1 MKKNDSGNGQ
11 ATSQIVKK
19 QINHLAGFM
28 FRHLS
33 DKANEDNFVFSPLS
47 ASILLSMVADAAA
60 GKTKKEI
67 TDLVFSG
74 TEFNQT
80 LGFLKDFLKQ
90 LADSDVYSLAN
101 AVIVKDDIY
110 HTIVPEYEKHLSE
123 LFNGKLFSTDDLA
136 IQADAWVKQ
145 ITKGKIPFMIDD
157 AMREA
162 LLCMINSS
170 TFTAEW
176 EEQYEDKAVQS
187 ENFVNQDRT
196 VSRVKMLRSYEPIYI
211 ENKMFTGFAKPY
223 KGNEFSYVIL
233 LPKKKRRPIGN
244 YDIELDF
251 SELLTGVDNKFAR
264 VLMPEFECSTD
275 VDMTNALEQIGIRT
289 MFTSQADF
297 SPMLSEWVKVS
308 SLKHKA
314 HIEVDRNGTKAA
326 AYSFA
331 DFVCGAAPR
340 HFPEEKMVFVNR
352 PFLYAVVHNAT
363 GIPVFVGAVKHLDNQ
378 IATGDFNADVFDEKE
393 RISESIYQKICDMI
407 LDEDGVIKDNI
418 ERKWYVRANVAN
430 AHLDI
435 DELKNIEAEVAKL

>member
-1 MKKNDSGNGQ
+1 MKKNDSSNGQ
-11 ATSQIVKK
+11 ATLQNVKK

-28 FRHLS
+28 FQQLS
-33 DKANEDNFVFSPLS
+33 DKASEDNFVFSPLS
-47 ASILLSMVADAAA
+47 AYILLSMAADAAS

-67 TDLVFSG
+67 TDLLSSG

-80 LGFLKDFLKQ
+80 LEYLKYFQNQ
-90 LADSDVYSLAN
+90 LTDSDVCSLAN
-101 AVIVKDDIY
+101 AVIVRDDIY

-136 IQADAWVKQ
+136 IHADAWVRQ
-145 ITKGKIPFMIDD
+145 ITKGKIPSMIDD
-157 AMREA
+157 SMREV

-176 EEQYEDKAVQS
+176 EEQYEDKAIQN

-211 ENKMFTGFAKPY
+211 ENEMFTGFVKPY

-251 SELLTGVDNKFAR
+251 SELLTGVDNTFAR

-275 VDMTNALEQIGIRT
+275 IDMTNTLEKIGIRT
-289 MFTSQADF
+289 IFTPQADF

-326 AYSFA
+326 AYTFA
-331 DFVCGAAPR
+331 DFVCGAAPQR
-340 HFPEEKMVFVNR
+340 FPEEKEVFVNR

-378 IATGDFNADVFDEKE
+378 IRTGELDVFEEKE
-393 RISESIYQKICDMI
+393 RICGSIYQKICDMI
-407 LDEDGVIKDNI
+407 LDEDGVIKENI

-435 DELKNIEAEVAKL
+435 HELEKIEAEVSKL